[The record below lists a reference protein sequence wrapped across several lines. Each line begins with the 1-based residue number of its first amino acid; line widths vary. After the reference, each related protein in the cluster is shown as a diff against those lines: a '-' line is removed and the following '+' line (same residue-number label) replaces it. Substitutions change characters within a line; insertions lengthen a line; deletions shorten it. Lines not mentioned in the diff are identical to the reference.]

1 MTIFAGNSVSGLGGG
16 LSGSGTSQNNVRPN
30 VVPGQP
36 CRAPSG
42 SPKTQWLNPN
52 RWTLVGYKLGTFGN
66 ASMGECYGPGLA
78 NTDFSLYKNFKVTER
93 LNMQFRM
100 EFFNLFNKTQFIA
113 NTTGTS
119 TIGNV
124 LSNGVAPCGVT
135 GVTSSPAC
143 AGLPANTVT
152 WDANNTRNAS
162 FGVATKDRG
171 PREIQ
176 YALKFTF

>member
-1 MTIFAGNSVSGLGGG
+1 
-16 LSGSGTSQNNVRPN
+16 
-30 VVPGQP
+30 
-36 CRAPSG
+36 
-42 SPKTQWLNPN
+42 
-52 RWTLVGYKLGTFGN
+52 
-66 ASMGECYGPGLA
+66 MGECYGPGLA

-100 EFFNLFNKTQFIA
+100 EFFNFFNKTQFIA

-124 LSNGVAPCGVT
+124 LSNSVAPCLAGT
-135 GVTSSPAC
+135 TDPAC
-143 AGLPANTVT
+143 AGLPVNSVT
-152 WDANNTRNAS
+152 WNASNTRNAS